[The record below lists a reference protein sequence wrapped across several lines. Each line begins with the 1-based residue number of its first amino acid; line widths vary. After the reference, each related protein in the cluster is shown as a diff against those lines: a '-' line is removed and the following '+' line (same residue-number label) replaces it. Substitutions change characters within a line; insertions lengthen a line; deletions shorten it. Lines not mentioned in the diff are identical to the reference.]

1 MEGKIIKD
9 PYSYIVSWAEDR
21 YPYTGGRVFSYS
33 SLLPI
38 SLFLPHII
46 HKGKLVRPQIS
57 VLVLAPSGCA
67 KTDMTNDIKKIC
79 YKPYNFTHNT
89 GARIERDFKT
99 MDVATIIINDLS
111 RILKDKEMI
120 KVLESLIEEGQIE
133 RKTAN
138 YTYDKEGIKCCAYMS
153 GVPQDL
159 TSYITSGLIFR
170 VIPIYISH
178 DLNEQ
183 EEIGKDI
190 IQNLE
195 VEGVDGTSL
204 KNIIDYYRTLYG
216 IMSGKSTK
224 YKPVVKIKISE
235 EQRIKIYKNW
245 VRMLEK
251 LEIENNTNWFREL
264 YDGIRMACSLGLL
277 NYFNRKKY
285 KSENGVIL
293 ELEDSDINIAS
304 KLMVNEINVKF
315 KIIMLEAIKKK
326 LMVAKE
332 LG

>member
-1 MEGKIIKD
+1 MGSEMCIR
-9 PYSYIVSWAEDR
+9 DR
-21 YPYTGGRVFSYS
+21 
-33 SLLPI
+33 
-38 SLFLPHII
+38 
-46 HKGKLVRPQIS
+46 
-57 VLVLAPSGCA
+57 
-67 KTDMTNDIKKIC
+67 
-79 YKPYNFTHNT
+79 
-89 GARIERDFKT
+89 
-99 MDVATIIINDLS
+99 
-111 RILKDKEMI
+111 
-120 KVLESLIEEGQIE
+120 
-133 RKTAN
+133 
-138 YTYDKEGIKCCAYMS
+138 S

-183 EEIGKDI
+183 EEIGRDI

-195 VEGVDGTSL
+195 VEEVDGTSL
-204 KNIIDYYRTLYG
+204 KNIVDYYRTLYG
-216 IMSGKSTK
+216 IMEGKSMK
-224 YKPVVKIKISE
+224 YKPVIKIKISE
-235 EQRIKIYKNW
+235 EQRLKIYRNW

-251 LEIENNTNWFREL
+251 LEIENTTNWFREL

-285 KSENGVIL
+285 EYENGVIL

-304 KLMVNEINVKF
+304 KLMANEIDVKF